1 MIYGASNFLNFIL
14 GEVFLFVLGIFD
26 RIYLDGIL
34 EGIWHILVFI
44 YDRVIDFIIAR
55 TPKYLKAAASEFFRP
70 GEGEEERRKAK
81 REVSGVDLVGDTS
94 ESVEPILDAF
104 G

>member
-1 MIYGASNFLNFIL
+1 MLRDATYLPITKLFPYTQSHLILSLQFVIYGASNFLNFIL

-44 YDRVIDFIIAR
+44 YDRTIDFIISR
-55 TPKYLKAAASEFFRP
+55 YRMLTMYNPLP
-70 GEGEEERRKAK
+70 H
-81 REVSGVDLVGDTS
+81 L
-94 ESVEPILDAF
+94 SVLH
-104 G
+104 